1 MIKEK
6 VQEAINSQIAKEMY
20 SSNLYLAMS
29 AYFKSVN
36 LNGFA
41 NWMRVQAQEET
52 FHAMR
57 FFDYLIDRGG
67 ELKLARIDAPP
78 MKWKNTLEA
87 FTGALAH
94 EQMITES
101 INEIADIA
109 TQEKD
114 FATISFLQ
122 WFINEQVEE
131 EATAGEIV
139 DRLKMAQD
147 SAGALFMLDTEL
159 KARVFV
165 APIITK

>member
-6 VQEAINSQIAKEMY
+6 VEEAINKQIAKEMY

-29 AYFKSVN
+29 AYFKSIN

-41 NWMRVQAQEET
+41 NWMRVQAQEEN

-67 ELKLARIDAPP
+67 NLIISQIDAPA
-78 MKWKNTLEA
+78 MKWNSTLEA
-87 FTGALAH
+87 FKAALAH
-94 EQMITES
+94 ERLISES
-101 INEIADIA
+101 INEIAETA
-109 TQEKD
+109 TKEKD
-114 FATISFLQ
+114 FATMTFLQ

-131 EATAGEIV
+131 EATASEIV

-165 APIITK
+165 TPVITK